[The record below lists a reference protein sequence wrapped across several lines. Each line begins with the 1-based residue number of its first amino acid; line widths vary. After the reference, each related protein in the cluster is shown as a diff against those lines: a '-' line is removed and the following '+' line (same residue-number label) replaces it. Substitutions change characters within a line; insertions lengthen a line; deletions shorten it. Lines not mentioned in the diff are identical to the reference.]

1 MLETSLIE
9 SQPENRTKKP
19 WTVTVSIVIHI
30 LAVTILLL
38 VPLIYTA
45 ALPLADFSSQ
55 LLAPIPRQQNVD
67 LVPVPA
73 RPAILKIPQVN
84 PNDLIAPPA
93 IPQEIAMA
101 IDAPAAV
108 PAAMPGIQ
116 NSGGMRSILQAALD
130 GEAAAASNVTPPPP
144 PSPPAAVPI
153 SPAAPIRVSAGVQQ
167 GNLIHQVPPV
177 YPALARQA
185 RIQGVV
191 ILEAMIAKDG
201 SVNNLRVVSGH
212 PLLIRAAIDAVSQW
226 QYRPTLLSGDPVEV
240 LTTVTVTFRFGQ

>member
-19 WTVTVSIVIHI
+19 WTVTVSVVIHVV
-30 LAVTILLL
+30 AVTILLL

-45 ALPLADFSSQ
+45 ALPLPDFSSQ
-55 LLAPIPRQQNVD
+55 LVAPIPIQQIMD
-67 LVPVPA
+67 LVAVPA
-73 RPAILKIPQVN
+73 RPAILKIPEVN
-84 PNDLIAPPA
+84 PTDLIAPPA
-93 IPQEIAMA
+93 IPQKIAIV
-101 IDAPAAV
+101 IDEPTAV

-130 GEAAAASNVTPPPP
+130 GEAATASNVTPPPP

-167 GNLIHQVPPV
+167 GSLMHQVTPV
-177 YPALARQA
+177 YPPLAQKT
-185 RIQGVV
+185 RIQGIVV
-191 ILEAMIAKDG
+191 LEATIGKDG

-226 QYRPTLLSGDPVEV
+226 QYRTTLLSGDPVEV